1 MVEIRRRKERRMERF
16 GDWRLGGLVVL
27 RKPLEI
33 KFGRSEKERRIRVE
47 EIEELGKI

>member
-1 MVEIRRRKERRMERF
+1 
-16 GDWRLGGLVVL
+16 
-27 RKPLEI
+27 LEI